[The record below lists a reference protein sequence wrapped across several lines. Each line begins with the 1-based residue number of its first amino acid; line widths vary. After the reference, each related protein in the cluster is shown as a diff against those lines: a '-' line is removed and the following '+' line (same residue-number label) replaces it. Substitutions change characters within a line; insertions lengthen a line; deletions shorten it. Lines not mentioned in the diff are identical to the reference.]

1 MTEKQ
6 IAVIGPGKVG
16 VSIAMMAKSAGLA
29 VVAIGGRN
37 PERVSLASSLLG
49 RDVHQGSIFEAAGK
63 AEVVLIAVS
72 DDSIESVCG
81 ELASTKS
88 FKKGTVVA
96 HFSGALTSA
105 VLKSA
110 KEAGC
115 FVASAHPL
123 RSFALPGVNA
133 ARAGEYWFVEGD
145 EEATVVMDSII
156 GSIGGCVAHITK
168 EAKPLY
174 HAASVVA
181 CNYLVVLLDVA
192 YQLMKETGV
201 DPEVARDALMPL
213 VSGTIENISKIG
225 PEKALTGPISRG
237 DKDTVSLHLKHISQ
251 LKDGTF
257 ADVYRTMGSATVDL
271 ALRKGSIERAKAV
284 EMLALLSDQKS

>member
-16 VSIAMMAKSAGLA
+16 VTIAMMAKSAGLT

-37 PERVSLASSLLG
+37 SERVSLASSLLG

-72 DDSIESVCG
+72 DDAIESVCT
-81 ELASTKS
+81 ELASSKS
-88 FKKGTVVA
+88 LKKGTVVA
-96 HFSGALTSA
+96 HFSGALTSE
-105 VLKSA
+105 VLRTA

-115 FVASAHPL
+115 VVASAHPL
-123 RSFALPGVNA
+123 RSFAQPGVNA

-145 EEATVVMDSII
+145 EEATVVMESII
-156 GSIGGCVAHITK
+156 GSIGGCVARITK

-181 CNYLVVLLDVA
+181 CNYLVALLDVS

-201 DPEVARDALMPL
+201 DADVARDALMPL
-213 VSGTIENISKIG
+213 VLGTIENISKIG

-237 DKDTVSLHLKHISQ
+237 DKETVSLHLKHISQ
-251 LKDGTF
+251 LKEKTCSE
-257 ADVYRTMGSATVDL
+257 VYRTMGSATVNL
-271 ALRKGSIERAKAV
+271 ALRKGSIAREKAA
-284 EMLALLSDQKS
+284 ELLALLNDQKS